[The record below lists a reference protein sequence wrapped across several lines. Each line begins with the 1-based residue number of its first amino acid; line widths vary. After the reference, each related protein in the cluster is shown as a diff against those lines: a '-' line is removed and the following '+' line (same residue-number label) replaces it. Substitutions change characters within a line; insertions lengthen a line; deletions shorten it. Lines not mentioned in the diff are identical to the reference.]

1 MFGAISMKAAKI
13 FVVLDCLAF
22 SFFFLTPRIYAQVSG
37 ATLSGTITDQSGAAV
52 AGARGSIRNTATGVS
67 PDATTNSSGF
77 YSVPNLLPGPYQ
89 VTASANGFATEVNT
103 GVVLTVGVQQVLN
116 IFLRVGQVTE
126 RVEVTGEAPSVELA
140 SSSISAVVNST
151 TVVELPLNGRDWTLL
166 ATLEPGVNTIATQ
179 FPAGNQNSR
188 IQRGFGNELTI
199 SGTRPQLN
207 NYRIDGISVV
217 DYSGGAP
224 GSVAG
229 YALGVDAIAE
239 FSVITSNQS
248 AEYGRTSG
256 GVVNAITRSGT
267 NQLHGDAY
275 GFLRSASLD
284 TRNYFD
290 GATIAPFHRSQL
302 GGSAGGPIQKDK
314 TFFFADYEVFRQGLG
329 ITHVDRVPSADARN
343 GTLHNTDGT
352 TTTVTVDPVV
362 QTYLKFYP
370 LPNGPLLGT
379 GNTGIF
385 NLTTNANFHDNFVTT
400 RIDRTFS
407 NKDSVSGTYLL
418 DTAYTN
424 QPDLLNDVLLGS
436 TSSRALAAIEETHIF
451 SPYLANS
458 ARFGFSRMTVAANIS
473 LQAINPLAAQKA
485 LGPFPNTPAAQVDIG
500 GVTVFQGGMFGRG
513 RGRNFWNAFQFYD
526 DAFLVKGAHSFK
538 FGFGFERDQ
547 ANIIASGNEDGQ
559 FFFGDLQGFFTNNPT
574 AFGGTLGGLTH
585 FDYRQSIVRGYFQ
598 DDWRV
603 RPNLTLNLGLR
614 YEMATVFNETAGK
627 IENLR
632 IVTNP
637 TPVLG
642 APLFQNPTL
651 RNFAPRVG
659 LAWDP
664 FHNGKTAVRAAFGMF
679 DILPLSNLYISKG
692 SGLAPFTKDL
702 EVGGSFPGV
711 FPFGAANFTSDPT
724 TCQVMWMPFKPPR
737 NYMMIW
743 NLNIEQQITAST
755 TATISYVGNHGVN
768 MENRLDDIDTTIP
781 TPTPFGQLF
790 PFPAGSGTKL
800 NPRWGS
806 ISAVYWGGTALY
818 DALEASA
825 SKRFSHGFQ
834 GQVSYT
840 WGKGIDTGSATVIG
854 DPFTNSITS
863 PWTFW
868 PGRRGLS
875 DYNIAQTFVVN
886 YIWDVPV
893 PKEWGRIAS
902 NVLGGWELGGIFTAQ
917 TGQPFT
923 PIISGDPLGTNSSD
937 PWAFPDQLRTPG
949 CKAPV
954 NPGNPNNY
962 IKLECFTLPAL
973 PASAPA
979 SLQAQCTPFPTAPGT
994 CQNLLPNVRRNDVIG
1009 PGAFNLD
1016 FSLLKNNYVKK
1027 ISENF
1032 NVQFRAE
1039 VFNIL
1044 NHSVFNAPINNSTLF
1059 DPDGSP
1065 TGGAGAVDQTSN
1077 PSREIQFGLKV
1088 IF

>member
-1 MFGAISMKAAKI
+1 MLGAISTMTVRLVI
-13 FVVLDCLAF
+13 ILALLAL
-22 SFFFLTPRIYAQVSG
+22 SLSPRIYAQVAG
-37 ATLSGTITDQSGAAV
+37 ATLSGTITDQSGSAV
-52 AGARGSIRNTATGVS
+52 AGARVSIRNTDTGVS
-67 PDATTNSSGF
+67 TDVTTNTSGF
-77 YSVPNLLPGPYQ
+77 YSAPNLLPGTYE
-89 VTASANGFATEVNT
+89 VTASAAGFATEVNT
-103 GVVLTVGVQQVLN
+103 GVVLTVGAQQVLN

-229 YALGVDAIAE
+229 FALGVDAISE

-343 GTLHNTDGT
+343 GILHNPDGT

-362 QTYLKFYP
+362 QTYLQFYP
-370 LPNGPLLGT
+370 LPNGSLLGT

-385 NLTTNANFHDNFVTT
+385 KFAANGNFHDNFVTT
-400 RIDRTFS
+400 KIDRRFS
-407 NKDSVSGTYLL
+407 DKDGVSGTYLF
-418 DTAYTN
+418 DTAFTN
-424 QPDLLNDVLLGS
+424 APDPLDQMLFGNR
-436 TSSRALAAIEETHIF
+436 SSRVLAAIEETHIF
-451 SPYLANS
+451 SPSLTNS
-458 ARFGFSRMTVAANIS
+458 ARFGYSRMTAAGNVS
-473 LQAINPLAAQKA
+473 LQAINPLAAQKG
-485 LGPFPNTPAAQVDIG
+485 LGAFPNTPAAEVNVKGLTNFTG
-500 GVTVFQGGMFGRG
+500 GVGGLGTDHR
-513 RGRNFWNAFQFYD
+513 FWNAFQFYD
-526 DAFLVKGAHSFK
+526 DAFLVKGVHSIK

-547 ANIIASGNEDGQ
+547 TNIHSVSIPNGQ
-559 FFFGDLQGFFTNNPT
+559 FMFGGLQGFLTNQPN
-574 AFGGTLGGLTH
+574 ALAGDNGGVK
-585 FDYRQSIVRGYFQ
+585 FNDYRQSIVGGYIQ

-614 YEMATVFNETAGK
+614 YEMTTVPTETRGK
-627 IENLR
+627 LENLR
-632 IVTNP
+632 IVTSP
-637 TPVLG
+637 TPIVG
-642 APLFQNPTL
+642 SPLFQNPTL

-664 FHNGKTAVRAAFGMF
+664 FHNGKTSVRAAFGMF
-679 DILPLSNLYISKG
+679 DILPLADIYYSHGIQT
-692 SGLAPFTKDL
+692 APFVQRIS
-702 EVGGSFPGV
+702 VGGNLPQGL
-711 FPFGAANFTSDPT
+711 FPFGAANFSADPT
-724 TCQVMWMPFKPPR
+724 TLQVAWSQFNPPR

-743 NLNIEQQITAST
+743 NLNIQQQITAST

-768 MENRLDDIDTTIP
+768 MENRQDDIDTTIP
-781 TPTPFGQLF
+781 TPTPYGQLF

-800 NPRWGS
+800 NPNWGDVTS
-806 ISAVYWGGTALY
+806 IFWGGTALY
-818 DALEASA
+818 DALEASVR
-825 SKRFSHGFQ
+825 KRFSHGFQ
-834 GQVSYT
+834 GQASYT

-854 DPFTNSITS
+854 DPFSNSIAS
-863 PWTFW
+863 PYNFW

-875 DYNIAQTFVVN
+875 DYNIAQTFDLN
-886 YIWDVPV
+886 YIWDLPT
-893 PKEWGRIAS
+893 PKEWGSVAS
-902 NVLGGWELGGIFTAQ
+902 HVLGGWEVGGIFTAQ

-923 PIISGDPLGTNSSD
+923 PLIGGDPLGTQSSD

-949 CKAPV
+949 CKSPV

-979 SLQAQCTPFPTAPGT
+979 SLLARCTPFPTAPGT
-994 CQNLLPNVRRNDVIG
+994 CQNLLPNVGRNSVIG

-1016 FSLLKNNYVKK
+1016 FSLFKNNYVKK

-1039 VFNIL
+1039 FFNVL
-1044 NHSVFNAPINNSTLF
+1044 NHSDFLAPINNSTLF
-1059 DPDGSP
+1059 DQDGSP
-1065 TGGAGAVDQTSN
+1065 TGGAGAVDETSI

>member
-1 MFGAISMKAAKI
+1 MLGAISTMTVRLVI
-13 FVVLDCLAF
+13 ILALLAL
-22 SFFFLTPRIYAQVSG
+22 SLSPRIYAQVAG

-52 AGARGSIRNTATGVS
+52 AGARVSIRNTDTGVS
-67 PDATTNSSGF
+67 TDVTTNTSGF
-77 YSVPNLLPGPYQ
+77 YSAPNLLPGTYE
-89 VTASANGFATEVNT
+89 VTASAAGFATEVNT
-103 GVVLTVGVQQVLN
+103 GVVLTVGAQQVLN

-229 YALGVDAIAE
+229 FALGVDAISE

-302 GGSAGGPIQKDK
+302 GGAAGGPIQRDK

-329 ITHVDRVPSADARN
+329 INDVDKVPSQDARN
-343 GTLHNTDGT
+343 GILHNKDGST
-352 TTTVTVDPVV
+352 TTFALSPII
-362 QTYLKFYP
+362 QTYLKFWP

-385 NLTTNANFHDNFVTT
+385 NIAVNANFHDNFVTT
-400 RIDRTFS
+400 RIDRRFS
-407 NKDSVSGTYLL
+407 DKDSASGTYLL

-424 QPDLLNDVLLGS
+424 QPDALNDVLLGN
-436 TSSRALAAIEETHIF
+436 TSSRTLAAIEETHIF
-451 SPYLANS
+451 SPSLTNS
-458 ARFGFSRMTVAANIS
+458 ARFGFSRMTVAANQS
-473 LQAINPLAAQKA
+473 LQAINPLAAQKG
-485 LGPFPNTPAAQVDIG
+485 LGAFPNSPAAAQVNIS
-500 GVTVFQGGMFGRG
+500 GVTIFTGGMFANGRDK
-513 RGRNFWNAFQFYD
+513 RFWNAFQFYD

-547 ANIIASGNEDGQ
+547 ANQKNTGHEDGQ
-559 FFFGDLQGFFTNNPT
+559 FFFGNLQGFFTNNPT
-574 AFGGTLGGLTH
+574 AFGGHNGGLFH
-585 FDYRQSIVRGYFQ
+585 FDYRQSIVGGYIQ

-642 APLFQNPTL
+642 SPLFQNPTL

-679 DILPLSNLYISKG
+679 DILPLINLYISKG
-692 SGLAPFTKDL
+692 SGVAPFTKDIN
-702 EVGGSFPGV
+702 VGGSFPGV
-711 FPFGAANFTSDPT
+711 FPFGAANFASDPT
-724 TCQVMWMPFKPPR
+724 TFQVMWMPFKPPR

-743 NLNIEQQITAST
+743 NLNIQQQITAST

-768 MENRLDDIDTTIP
+768 MENRQDDIDTTIP
-781 TPTPFGQLF
+781 TPTPYGQLF
-790 PFPAGSGTKL
+790 PFPAGSGTRL
-800 NPRWGS
+800 NPHWGS
-806 ISAVYWGGTALY
+806 VSAIFWGGTALY
-818 DALEASA
+818 DALEASV

-854 DPFTNSITS
+854 DPFSNSISS
-863 PWTFW
+863 PYNFW

-886 YIWDVPV
+886 YIWDLPT
-893 PKEWGRIAS
+893 PKEWGGVAS
-902 NVLGGWELGGIFTAQ
+902 RVLGGWEVGGIFTAQ

-923 PIISGDPLGTNSSD
+923 PLIGGDPLGTNSFD

-949 CKAPV
+949 CKTPV

-994 CQNLLPNVRRNDVIG
+994 CENLLPKVRRNSVLG

-1016 FSLLKNNYVKK
+1016 FSLFKNNYVKK

-1039 VFNIL
+1039 FFNAL
-1044 NHSVFNAPINNSTLF
+1044 NHSVFQAPINNSTLF
-1059 DPDGSP
+1059 DPDGTP
-1065 TGGAGAVDQTSN
+1065 TGGAGAVDETSI

>member
-1 MFGAISMKAAKI
+1 MGAISTKAATI
-13 FVVLDCLAF
+13 FVVLTWLGC

-37 ATLSGTITDQSGAAV
+37 GTLSGTITDQSGAAV
-52 AGARGSIRNTATGVS
+52 AGARLSIRNTATGVS
-67 PDATTNSSGF
+67 TDVTTNASGF
-77 YSVPNLLPGPYQ
+77 YSAPNLLPGTYE
-89 VTASANGFATEVNT
+89 VTATAAGFATEVNA
-103 GVVLTVGVQQVLN
+103 GVVLTVGAQQVLN
-116 IFLRVGQVTE
+116 IPLRVGQVTE
-126 RVEVTGEAPSVELA
+126 KVEVTGEAPAVELA
-140 SSSISAVVNST
+140 SSSISGVVNSE

-179 FPAGNQNSR
+179 FPSFGQSSR
-188 IQRGFGNELTI
+188 IQRGFGNQLTVA
-199 SGTRPQLN
+199 GTRPQLN

-229 YALGVDAIAE
+229 FALGVDAISE

-290 GATIAPFHRSQL
+290 GAIIAPFHRSQL

-329 ITHVDRVPSADARN
+329 INNVDKVPSQDARN
-343 GTLHNTDGT
+343 GILHNADGT
-352 TTTVTVDPVV
+352 TTTLLLSPII

-407 NKDSVSGTYLL
+407 IKDSVSATSLL

-424 QPDLLNDVLLGS
+424 QPDALNDVLLGS

-451 SPYLANS
+451 SPSLTNS
-458 ARFGFSRMTVAANIS
+458 ARFGFSRMTVASNLS
-473 LQAINPLAAQKA
+473 LQAINPLAAQQG
-485 LGPFPNTPAAQVDIG
+485 LGAFPNTPAAQVDIG

-585 FDYRQSIVRGYFQ
+585 FDYRQSIVSGYFQ

-642 APLFQNPTL
+642 SPLFQNPTL

-679 DILPLSNLYISKG
+679 DILPLIGLYISKG
-692 SGLAPFTKDL
+692 SGLAPFTNDL

-711 FPFGAANFTSDPT
+711 FPFGAANLTSDPQT
-724 TCQVMWMPFKPPR
+724 KQVMWIPFKPPR
-737 NYMMIW
+737 NYMMAW
-743 NLNIEQQITAST
+743 NLDIEQQITAST

-768 MENRLDDIDTTIP
+768 MENRQDDIDTTIP
-781 TPTPFGQLF
+781 TRTPYGQLF
-790 PFPAGSGTKL
+790 PFPAGSGTRL
-800 NPRWGS
+800 NPNWGS
-806 ISAVYWGGTALY
+806 AVAIYWGGTALY
-818 DALEASA
+818 DALEASV
-825 SKRFSHGFQ
+825 SKRLSHGFE

-854 DPFTNSITS
+854 DPFTNSIAS
-863 PWTFW
+863 PYNFW

-875 DYNIAQTFVVN
+875 DYNIAQTFVVD
-886 YIWDVPV
+886 YIWNVPA

-937 PWAFPDQLRTPG
+937 QRAFPDQLRPPG
-949 CKAPV
+949 CKTPV

-962 IKLECFTLPAL
+962 IKLNCFTLPAL

-979 SLQAQCTPFPTAPGT
+979 SLQAQCTPFATAPGT
-994 CQNLLPNVRRNDVIG
+994 CQNLLPNVRCNDVIG

-1039 VFNIL
+1039 GFNIL
-1044 NHSVFNAPINNSTLF
+1044 NNSVFNAPTNNSQLF
-1059 DPDGSP
+1059 GPDGSP